1 MRDKNYEKQNIII
14 LITLIVITV
23 EIVLLIKTITFKMP
37 TYKKISGIVIKQDLL
52 SVIVS
57 KEDKKLIYQNQKV
70 YLNNKTMIYE
80 IYKDNGLIIKSSKK
94 YYQLFL
100 KIKIRKKN
108 KTGDIIDLTITDR
121 KKTIF
126 KIFKNSWKGGWDK

>member
-100 KIKIRKKN
+100 KIKLRKKY

-126 KIFKNSWKGGWDK
+126 KIFKNSWKGG

>member
-80 IYKDNGLIIKSSKK
+80 IYKDNGLIIKSSKR

-108 KTGDIIDLTITDR
+108 KTGDIVDLTIADR

-126 KIFKNSWKGGWDK
+126 EIFKNSWEGG

>member
-1 MRDKNYEKQNIII
+1 MRDKNYKKQNIII

-100 KIKIRKKN
+100 KIKLRKKY
-108 KTGDIIDLTITDR
+108 KTGDIIDLTIADR

-126 KIFKNSWKGGWDK
+126 KIFKNCWEGG